1 VYAGFICIFVLLVI
15 PIMEINSL
23 YSYLA
28 SVNWGG
34 ILIKWRELV
43 LNVEE
48 MA

>member
-1 VYAGFICIFVLLVI
+1 VYAGFIRIFVLLLI

-28 SVNWGG
+28 SVNWDG

-43 LNVEE
+43 LNVEG